1 MIKTIFRTINCFTLF
16 LFFTLSGNFLYAA
29 SLGEVSIYQP
39 EKNFTAYLEKDVRV
53 LEKNPVILRPGQY
66 LKSGD
71 LYMIDAGAAKGS
83 DHVYLELIIDWIEPL
98 HLSAKVNE
106 VRVAALLGSA
116 TAVLPDAAASDPPT
130 PLKQGQLLPV
140 GSKILVD
147 SESCVGL
154 DIGATHAICLTPGSV
169 ATIQRESV
177 GGTDKIQI
185 DLETGAVF
193 SHVNLKKKPTDF
205 RVVTPLAI
213 SAARGTDFVT
223 VALPDVTDVWIQEG
237 TVELLEP
244 NGTSVGTVSSENGG
258 SPKILRFPPTAD
270 EVARIRANTRTFTA
284 AAALIPQLNV
294 NLPKVRAKQ
303 AAGESLTP
311 IEQSIV
317 DNAQRMH
324 ALIKVVPLGSS
335 E

>member
-1 MIKTIFRTINCFTLF
+1 M
-16 LFFTLSGNFLYAA
+16 TLSSAPVSAA
-29 SLGEVSIYQP
+29 SLGEVAIYQP
-39 EKNFTAYLEKDVRV
+39 EKTFTAYLEKDVRV
-53 LEKNPVILRPGQY
+53 LEENPVILRPGRY

-71 LYMIDAGAAKGS
+71 LYMIDAAAAKGS
-83 DHVYLELIIDWIEPL
+83 NHVYLELIVDWIEPL
-98 HLSAKVNE
+98 HLSAKIDE

-116 TAVLPDAAASDPPT
+116 TAILPGAVASDPPT
-130 PLKQGQLLPV
+130 PLEMNQLLPV
-140 GSKILVD
+140 GTKIMVE
-147 SESCVGL
+147 SEACVGL

-177 GGTDKIQI
+177 GGTDKIEI
-185 DLETGAVF
+185 NLETGAVF
-193 SHVNLKKKPTDF
+193 SHVNLKNNPTEF
-205 RVVTPLAI
+205 QVITPLAI

-258 SPKILRFPPTAD
+258 SPKILRFPPAAD
-270 EVARIRANTRTFTA
+270 ELARIQANTRTFTA
-284 AAALIPQLNV
+284 AATLIPQLNV

-303 AAGESLTP
+303 AAGEPLTP

-324 ALIKVVPLGSS
+324 ALIKVVPLGTTQ
-335 E
+335 